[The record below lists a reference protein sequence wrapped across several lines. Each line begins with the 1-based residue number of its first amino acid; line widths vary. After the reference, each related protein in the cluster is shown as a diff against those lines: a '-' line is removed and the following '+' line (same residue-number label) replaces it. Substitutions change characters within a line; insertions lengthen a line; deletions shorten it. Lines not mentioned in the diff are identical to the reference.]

1 MLLDPGIEIKA
12 IEGFALDADRNQRQP
27 GPDLLIEAVL
37 VHAEIPRRIPE
48 PQQTGEEAGAS
59 QDARRA
65 QAPISGLFVESFR
78 RRGQVLTHHPII
90 AQTRQKVGRGLSPL
104 CAETPRGS
112 EHLCRSFW
120 VKSTETRKKVSRFLL
135 KLDRNLD

>member
-27 GPDLLIEAVL
+27 GPNLFIEAVF

-48 PQQTGEEAGAS
+48 PEKAGEEAGAS

-65 QAPISGLFVESFR
+65 QAPICGLFVESFR
-78 RRGQVLTHHPII
+78 RRRRVPTHDPII
-90 AQTRQKVGRGLSPL
+90 GQIRKKSCLG
-104 CAETPRGS
+104 
-112 EHLCRSFW
+112 LCR
-120 VKSTETRKKVSRFLL
+120 L
-135 KLDRNLD
+135 